1 VKADTIHLGRYT
13 VPNDRGVV
21 VFLIGIRFNGW
32 RGLATALRTFLKMP
46 PMLAE
51 LEREP
56 ALGLLDSRVAL
67 SWPVIAI
74 TQYWRSFDDLER
86 FASSPDHSHAPA
98 WRWFNRLGESKS
110 SGVGI
115 YHETYGVAPGAYEA
129 IYGNMPRFGL
139 ARALDGHHR
148 IAGRGEARA
157 RERASAIGG

>member
-1 VKADTIHLGRYT
+1 VKANAIHVGRYT
-13 VPNDRGVV
+13 VQNDRGIV
-21 VFLIGIRFNGW
+21 VFLIGIRFNGR
-32 RGLATALRTFLKMP
+32 RGLATALLTFLKMP
-46 PMLAE
+46 PMLAA

-86 FASSPDHSHAPA
+86 FASSPDHAPA
-98 WRWFNRLGESKS
+98 WRWLNRLAESKS

-139 ARALDGHHR
+139 ARAIEGHHR
-148 IAGRGEARA
+148 IAGRGEAPA
-157 RERASAIGG
+157 RERAPAVGV